1 MSWDEGRAEALALL
15 LLRLGLGYFL
25 LVWGVNKFLAPAQTV
40 AIWGYFYDISIDA
53 QLPLL
58 LGAGEV
64 AVALAIMLGL
74 WRRLS
79 YAAGFLIHGVTVV
92 VISSELLAPFTIEN
106 GYPVNRNNAVA
117 VTVLAAF
124 AALYLLRGRD
134 RLSLDCWRATR
145 AGRA

>member
-64 AVALAIMLGL
+64 AVALAIMFGL

-106 GYPVNRNNAVA
+106 GYPVNRNNVVA